1 MATVFGFA
9 ELRSRL
15 DDWRSQLKVM
25 PSGLSYATGFRKK
38 PAVQQDD
45 GVEAAHE
52 LSLLIENLVIPR
64 LIADSD
70 ETVGLIGRAETQ
82 SSMTDGAV
90 DPAKSPAP
98 FRPAAPAITT
108 TDVTAFTRMTVAD
121 NARALIDFV
130 DGFLDSGISVESIYL
145 DLLAPAARRLGEYWE
160 NDRNDFVDV
169 TMGLWRIQEVLRE
182 LTLRVPPPMVA
193 GFGQRSALFA
203 TVPGEQHSLGT
214 LMLAECFHRAG
225 WDTDI
230 LIEPSR
236 AELLAR
242 FAQRNF
248 DLIGLTVSCDY
259 PTGAL
264 SQLITAI
271 RSVSSHCGTC
281 IMLGGRLINDNP
293 QLVCACG
300 ADATAPDA
308 AAAVAL
314 ANELVPL
321 KASVFERLA

>member
-1 MATVFGFA
+1 MATVFGFT

-64 LIADSD
+64 LIADS
-70 ETVGLIGRAETQ
+70 EEMVGPIGRADTRSQ
-82 SSMTDGAV
+82 AADDANAL
-90 DPAKSPAP
+90 AKSPAP
-98 FRPAAPAITT
+98 FQPAVPAITSA
-108 TDVTAFTRMTVAD
+108 DVTAFTRMTVAD
-121 NARALIDFV
+121 NARALIDFI

-203 TVPGEQHSLGT
+203 TLPGEQHSLGT

-225 WDTDI
+225 WDTDM
-230 LIEPSR
+230 LIEPTR
-236 AELLAR
+236 GELLAR
-242 FAQRNF
+242 FANRNF
-248 DLIGLTVSCDY
+248 DLIGLTVSCDC
-259 PTGAL
+259 PTDSIA
-264 SQLITAI
+264 QLITAI
-271 RSVSSHCGTC
+271 KSVSSNSAIC

-293 QLVCACG
+293 HLVGACG

-308 AAAVAL
+308 ASAVVR

-321 KASVFERLA
+321 TASVFERLA